1 MGGRGRPFVRN
12 LSWSKG
18 RGESQ
23 GSGWTQGLDNSYHND
38 FACPSSPCI
47 FGPRKEGGGDAEAA
61 KNRGVPA
68 HSPKAGI
75 RLSVCL
81 PAGLLRDL
89 EEGSRPSLLP
99 TVSGS
104 AFVCLEALRGQEE
117 AAGPGNNGSFSG
129 SPRLPRSDRGRGT
142 VARRWA
148 QPPSA
153 ARARPPGDDGVHR
166 WDAGGPSPAHP
177 SSPDPKPGSRPWAER
192 G

>member
-1 MGGRGRPFVRN
+1 M
-12 LSWSKG
+12 K
-18 RGESQ
+18 
-23 GSGWTQGLDNSYHND
+23 SGQLFYRSD

-47 FGPRKEGGGDAEAA
+47 FGPRKEGGGDAETA

-75 RLSVCL
+75 RLSAGL

-99 TVSGS
+99 TASGS

-129 SPRLPRSDRGRGT
+129 SLRLPRSDRGRGT
-142 VARRWA
+142 MARMQA

-153 ARARPPGDDGVHR
+153 AAAGDDV
-166 WDAGGPSPAHP
+166 GGPSPAHS
-177 SSPDPKPGSRPWAER
+177 SSPDPKPGSSAQGGER
-192 G
+192 RAMQKVMGACLQPAQLRGCSLSLNL